1 MIEIRGR
8 YNTAKVFTDNIDDQ
22 SYEQIME
29 LCSQEFTVGSR
40 IRIMPDAHA
49 GAGCT
54 IGTTMTIEDKV
65 VPNLVGVDIGC
76 GMETILLEETEIDL
90 EKLDR
95 IIHRH
100 IPAGFDI
107 RNRQH
112 PYVGK
117 VELEKLACRKHV
129 DMHRALLSVGTLG
142 GGNHFIEVGRS
153 DSGNVFLV
161 VHSGSRHLGKQAAEY
176 YQDRAYRELKEA
188 GRAAGISKSLAYLHG
203 DSFREYLDDM
213 KIVQKYAVF
222 NRKAIVD
229 EILAHTEAER
239 QGTVHH
245 DPQLH
250 RPGPNDPEK
259 GRHFGTKGRK
269 GADSGQYARRQP
281 DLHRERE

>member
-107 RNRQH
+107 RT
-112 PYVGK
+112 GSI
-117 VELEKLACRKHV
+117 L
-129 DMHRALLSVGTLG
+129 MSV
-142 GGNHFIEVGRS
+142 R
-153 DSGNVFLV
+153 
-161 VHSGSRHLGKQAAEY
+161 
-176 YQDRAYRELKEA
+176 
-188 GRAAGISKSLAYLHG
+188 
-203 DSFREYLDDM
+203 
-213 KIVQKYAVF
+213 
-222 NRKAIVD
+222 
-229 EILAHTEAER
+229 
-239 QGTVHH
+239 
-245 DPQLH
+245 
-250 RPGPNDPEK
+250 
-259 GRHFGTKGRK
+259 
-269 GADSGQYARRQP
+269 
-281 DLHRERE
+281 